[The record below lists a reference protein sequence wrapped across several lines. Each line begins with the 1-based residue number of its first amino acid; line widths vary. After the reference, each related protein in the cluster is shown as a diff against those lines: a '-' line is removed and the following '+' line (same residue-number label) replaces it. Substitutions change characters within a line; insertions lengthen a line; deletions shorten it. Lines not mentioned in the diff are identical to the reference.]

1 MLKQLIL
8 ALSALIGTSM
18 SCIGQVDAIR
28 AGLEKRAART
38 GQPPELF
45 HEIASLETDKIYAL
59 PSDGLKSLQPLLE
72 KCLKSGD
79 RAQHDAA
86 HMVLMIFSF
95 RFDGAELLDPYI
107 DLIAQDLQSSKEWDR
122 TNAISLLSL
131 VYSKPSDRA
140 IAILKAIFTDPA
152 NNTEEFQNIAMG
164 LLCARPEDSKL
175 ALEVLTAVRKRKDDK
190 VFGTVMQVIGLRS
203 ITTNEALE
211 FIKEGLNRPETTAY
225 AMKAIEQMP
234 RSSSQFFV
242 TDLARIAADPSEK
255 KVNRDAAQKLLKQ

>member
-1 MLKQLIL
+1 MSKKMIL
-8 ALSALIGTSM
+8 TLLVLIGMTM
-18 SCIGQVDAIR
+18 PCLGQVDAIR
-28 AGLEKRAART
+28 AGLEKVAAQT
-38 GQPPELF
+38 GQPSDLF
-45 HEIASLETDKIYAL
+45 HEVASLGVDTMNAL
-59 PSDGLKSLQPLLE
+59 PGADLKSLRSLLA
-72 KCLKSGD
+72 KCLESGD

-86 HMVLMIFSF
+86 VSVLMLFSF
-95 RFDGAELLDPYI
+95 RLDGAELLDPYL
-107 DLIAQDLQSSKEWDR
+107 DFIAQDLQSSKKSDR
-122 TNAISLLSL
+122 TVAISLLNL
-131 VYSKPSDRA
+131 YYFRPSDKA
-140 IAILKAIFTDPA
+140 VAILKAKFPDPA
-152 NNTEEFQNIAMG
+152 NDTDEFQNIAMG